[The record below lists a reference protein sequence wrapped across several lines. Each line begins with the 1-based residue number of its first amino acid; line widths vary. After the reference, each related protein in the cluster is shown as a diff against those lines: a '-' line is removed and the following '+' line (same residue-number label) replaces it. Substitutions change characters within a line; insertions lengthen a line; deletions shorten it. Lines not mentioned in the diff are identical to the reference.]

1 VKPVGEPDAGERHV
15 RFDERG
21 WETERCR
28 MAEATAP
35 ILDSTSETVTPTLKA
50 NTRMTKTVGEV
61 QRVQTSSGQRGF
73 GFILRATDG
82 RWISLCYETQ
92 DEAESAKESIE
103 VAVQNA
109 IAVEIDR

>member
-1 VKPVGEPDAGERHV
+1 MLWP
-15 RFDERG
+15 
-21 WETERCR
+21 
-28 MAEATAP
+28 
-35 ILDSTSETVTPTLKA
+35 SETVTPTLKA

-92 DEAESAKESIE
+92 DEAERAKESIKA
-103 VAVQNA
+103 AVQNA